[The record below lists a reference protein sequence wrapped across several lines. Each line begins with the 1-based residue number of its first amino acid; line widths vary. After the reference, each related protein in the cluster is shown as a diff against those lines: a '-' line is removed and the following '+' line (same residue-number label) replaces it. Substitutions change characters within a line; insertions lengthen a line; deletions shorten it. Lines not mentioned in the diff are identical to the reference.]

1 MRIAEGPHRRSR
13 ERELIDVDILHSV
26 SAIGTQ
32 ILLTHNKEHA
42 IVDVGDGTVRDLV
55 SREVDFET
63 IKGILLTHEHFDHF
77 SGLYGLLHFCR
88 LQRRQQEL
96 ILIVPRPAKVV
107 YHLFKPPIMY
117 EPLPFEVR
125 LIELG
130 ENERA
135 AIGELDAR
143 AFGVEHGSANAFG
156 YSIQDK
162 QGFRVVV
169 SGDTL
174 SCKNLERNIEGAD
187 IAVLEATYDDDSG
200 DLAAKYGHMTRSQ
213 ALALG
218 KRAKKTI
225 LIHTNPEYYFR
236 KFQCAVR

>member
-1 MRIAEGPHRRSR
+1 M
-13 ERELIDVDILHSV
+13 IDVEVLHSV
-26 SAIGTQ
+26 SAVGTQ
-32 ILLTHNKEHA
+32 ILLTYKKEHA

-55 SREVDFET
+55 SRNVDFEG
-63 IKGILLTHEHFDHF
+63 IKGVLLTHEHFDHF
-77 SGLYGLLHFCR
+77 SGLYSLLHFCR
-88 LQRRQQEL
+88 LQRRQEEL

-107 YHLFKPPIMY
+107 DHLLKPPIMY

-143 AFGVEHGSANAFG
+143 AFAVEHGSTNAFG

-174 SCKNLERNIEGAD
+174 SCTSLERNLEGAD
-187 IAVLEATYDDDSG
+187 VAVLEATYTDDCR
-200 DLAAKYGHMTRSQ
+200 DLASKYGHMTRSQ
-213 ALALG
+213 ALELG
-218 KRAKKTI
+218 KKAKRTI
-225 LIHTNPEYYFR
+225 LVHSNPEYYFK

>member
-1 MRIAEGPHRRSR
+1 M
-13 ERELIDVDILHSV
+13 IDVDVLYSV

-32 ILLTHNKEHA
+32 ILLTHSKEHA
-42 IVDVGDGTVRDLV
+42 LVDAGDGTVRDLV
-55 SREVDFET
+55 SRNVDFER
-63 IKGILLTHEHFDHF
+63 IRGVLLTHEHFDHF

-88 LQRRQQEL
+88 LQRRQEEL
-96 ILIVPRPAKVV
+96 ILVVPGPVQVV
-107 YHLFKPPIMY
+107 DHLLKPPIMY

-125 LIELG
+125 LVGLR

-135 AIGELDAR
+135 SIGELEAT
-143 AFGVEHGSANAFG
+143 AFAVEHGSANAFG
-156 YSIQDK
+156 YSIQDE

-174 SCKNLERNIEGAD
+174 SCENLERNVEGAD

-200 DLAAKYGHMTRSQ
+200 DLAGKYGHMTRSQ
-213 ALALG
+213 AIALG
-218 KRAKKTI
+218 KKAKKTM
-225 LIHTNPEYYFR
+225 LIHTNPEYYFK

>member
-1 MRIAEGPHRRSR
+1 M
-13 ERELIDVDILHSV
+13 IDVDVLHSV

-32 ILLTHNKEHA
+32 ILLTHNKEHV

-55 SREVDFET
+55 SRNVDFDR
-63 IKGILLTHEHFDHF
+63 IKGVLLTHEHFDHF

-88 LQRRQQEL
+88 LQRRQEEF

-107 YHLFKPPIMY
+107 NHLLKPSIMY
-117 EPLPFEVR
+117 EPLPFSVH
-125 LIELG
+125 LIELR

-135 AIGELDAR
+135 SIGELEAT
-143 AFGVEHGSANAFG
+143 AFAVKHGSANAFG

-174 SCKNLERNIEGAD
+174 SCESLERNVEGAD
-187 IAVLEATYDDDSG
+187 IAVLEATYEDDSG
-200 DLAAKYGHMTRSQ
+200 DLAAKYGHMTRCQ

-236 KFQCAVR
+236 KFQCAVK